1 MNNTKMN
8 NQSFE
13 EWSKSLETMD
23 FDHYSLAI
31 KEKIMESDLDD
42 YSKQVFNDCF
52 EYVTKLYKDGKP
64 LDVNLLKIHLEEVK
78 GHKNIKMEDFINLMF
93 LLSYCGFNINFI
105 Q

>member
-31 KEKIMESDLDD
+31 KEKIMQSDLDD

-52 EYVTKLYKDGKP
+52 EYVSKLYKSNKQ
-64 LDVNLLKIHLEEVK
+64 LDVKLLKIYLEEVK
-78 GHKNIKMEDFINLMF
+78 GRKNIKVDEFVKLMI
-93 LLSYCGFNINFI
+93 LLGYCGFNINFI
-105 Q
+105 K